1 MTKEQEMMFEKEIY
15 NVINTMK
22 KADKNTREDL
32 QIYIDGI
39 KCALKFM
46 GYDYD
51 FNGESVRLWRK
62 EWQLHRKG
70 KSRERWIGL
79 ARIVEEMRLW
89 ESESH

>member
-22 KADKNTREDL
+22 KTNKNTREDL

-46 GYDYD
+46 GYDYV

-62 EWQLHRKG
+62 E
-70 KSRERWIGL
+70 
-79 ARIVEEMRLW
+79 
-89 ESESH
+89 

>member
-15 NVINTMK
+15 NVINKMK
-22 KADKNTREDL
+22 KANKNTREDL

-62 EWQLHRKG
+62 EWQLNRKG

>member
-1 MTKEQEMMFEKEIY
+1 MMFEKEIY

-22 KADKNTREDL
+22 KANKNTREDL

-62 EWQLHRKG
+62 E
-70 KSRERWIGL
+70 
-79 ARIVEEMRLW
+79 
-89 ESESH
+89 

>member
-46 GYDYD
+46 GYDYV

-62 EWQLHRKG
+62 E
-70 KSRERWIGL
+70 
-79 ARIVEEMRLW
+79 
-89 ESESH
+89 

>member
-22 KADKNTREDL
+22 NADKNTQEDL

-46 GYDYD
+46 GYDYV
-51 FNGESVRLWRK
+51 FNGESVRLWGK
-62 EWQLHRKG
+62 E
-70 KSRERWIGL
+70 
-79 ARIVEEMRLW
+79 
-89 ESESH
+89 

>member
-22 KADKNTREDL
+22 KADKNTQEDL

-62 EWQLHRKG
+62 E
-70 KSRERWIGL
+70 
-79 ARIVEEMRLW
+79 
-89 ESESH
+89 

>member
-46 GYDYD
+46 GYDYV
-51 FNGESVRLWRK
+51 FNSESVRLWRK
-62 EWQLHRKG
+62 E
-70 KSRERWIGL
+70 
-79 ARIVEEMRLW
+79 
-89 ESESH
+89 

>member
-22 KADKNTREDL
+22 KANKNTREDL

-46 GYDYD
+46 GYDYV
-51 FNGESVRLWRK
+51 FNGESVRLWGK
-62 EWQLHRKG
+62 EWQLHKKG
-70 KSRERWIGL
+70 NWERVRFVKREL
-79 ARIVEEMRLW
+79 
-89 ESESH
+89 

>member
-22 KADKNTREDL
+22 KANKNTREDL

-62 EWQLHRKG
+62 EWQLNRKG

-79 ARIVEEMRLW
+79 ARMVEEMRLW

>member
-22 KADKNTREDL
+22 KANKNTREDL

-46 GYDYD
+46 GYDYV
-51 FNGESVRLWRK
+51 FNGESVRLWK
-62 EWQLHRKG
+62 K
-70 KSRERWIGL
+70 
-79 ARIVEEMRLW
+79 
-89 ESESH
+89 

>member
-22 KADKNTREDL
+22 KENKNTREDL

-46 GYDYD
+46 GYDYV

-62 EWQLHRKG
+62 E
-70 KSRERWIGL
+70 
-79 ARIVEEMRLW
+79 
-89 ESESH
+89 

>member
-39 KCALKFM
+39 RCALRFM

-62 EWQLHRKG
+62 E
-70 KSRERWIGL
+70 
-79 ARIVEEMRLW
+79 
-89 ESESH
+89 

>member
-62 EWQLHRKG
+62 E
-70 KSRERWIGL
+70 
-79 ARIVEEMRLW
+79 
-89 ESESH
+89 

>member
-22 KADKNTREDL
+22 KANKNTREDL

-46 GYDYD
+46 GYDYV

-62 EWQLHRKG
+62 E
-70 KSRERWIGL
+70 
-79 ARIVEEMRLW
+79 
-89 ESESH
+89 

>member
-22 KADKNTREDL
+22 KANKNTREDL

-39 KCALKFM
+39 RCALRFM
-46 GYDYD
+46 GYDYV

-62 EWQLHRKG
+62 E
-70 KSRERWIGL
+70 
-79 ARIVEEMRLW
+79 
-89 ESESH
+89 

>member
-22 KADKNTREDL
+22 KTDKNTREDL

-46 GYDYD
+46 GYDYV

-62 EWQLHRKG
+62 E
-70 KSRERWIGL
+70 
-79 ARIVEEMRLW
+79 
-89 ESESH
+89 

>member
-1 MTKEQEMMFEKEIY
+1 MMFEKEIY

-22 KADKNTREDL
+22 KANKNTREDL

-51 FNGESVRLWRK
+51 FNGESVRLCRK
-62 EWQLHRKG
+62 E
-70 KSRERWIGL
+70 
-79 ARIVEEMRLW
+79 
-89 ESESH
+89 

>member
-51 FNGESVRLWRK
+51 FNGESVRLW
-62 EWQLHRKG
+62 
-70 KSRERWIGL
+70 
-79 ARIVEEMRLW
+79 
-89 ESESH
+89 ESESHQIFQDIGFSLLKRGMRLGRKKEIKK

>member
-1 MTKEQEMMFEKEIY
+1 MTKEQEMMFGKEIY

-22 KADKNTREDL
+22 KANKNTREDL

-46 GYDYD
+46 GYDYV

-62 EWQLHRKG
+62 E
-70 KSRERWIGL
+70 
-79 ARIVEEMRLW
+79 
-89 ESESH
+89 

>member
-22 KADKNTREDL
+22 KANKNTREDL

-62 EWQLHRKG
+62 E
-70 KSRERWIGL
+70 
-79 ARIVEEMRLW
+79 
-89 ESESH
+89 

>member
-46 GYDYD
+46 GYDYI

-62 EWQLHRKG
+62 E
-70 KSRERWIGL
+70 
-79 ARIVEEMRLW
+79 
-89 ESESH
+89 

>member
-1 MTKEQEMMFEKEIY
+1 MTKEQEMMFKKEIY

-22 KADKNTREDL
+22 KANKNTREDL

-46 GYDYD
+46 GYDYV

-62 EWQLHRKG
+62 E
-70 KSRERWIGL
+70 
-79 ARIVEEMRLW
+79 
-89 ESESH
+89 

>member
-22 KADKNTREDL
+22 KANKNTREDL

-46 GYDYD
+46 GYDYV

-62 EWQLHRKG
+62 EW
-70 KSRERWIGL
+70 
-79 ARIVEEMRLW
+79 
-89 ESESH
+89 

>member
-1 MTKEQEMMFEKEIY
+1 MIKEQEMMFEKEIY

-62 EWQLHRKG
+62 EWQLNRKG